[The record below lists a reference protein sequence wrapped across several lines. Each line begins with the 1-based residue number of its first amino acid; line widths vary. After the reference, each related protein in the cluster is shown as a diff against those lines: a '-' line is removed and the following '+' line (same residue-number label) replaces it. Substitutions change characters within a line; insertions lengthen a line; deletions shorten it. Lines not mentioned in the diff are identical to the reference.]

1 MKCTCDMGWRYLN
14 MPHLSEYIFVDNLS
28 MRDLNTRRYEF
39 IRSVYPVDLLC
50 PRLLDK
56 IFTWL
61 QSSMH
66 SVTAEIHT
74 KHKNLVNCNFLFD
87 FKYLHVDKTIC
98 VCNVYLW
105 FRNCWLY
112 NVHFLRSTRP
122 RTLHQRG
129 ASSWQKIFFTSFAR
143 YISELHMWSCL
154 QYSWLG
160 HIKIYLCTFFL
171 GCAET
176 APCHWATLHEWRAQ
190 AGKKSFWCEWRDI
203 GNK

>member
-39 IRSVYPVDLLC
+39 IRSVYPADLLC

-143 YISELHMWSCL
+143 MCGNCTVPLSYSPWMKSSSRQEKLLMWMKRHWQQITSDF
-154 QYSWLG
+154 SWRN
-160 HIKIYLCTFFL
+160 
-171 GCAET
+171 
-176 APCHWATLHEWRAQ
+176 P
-190 AGKKSFWCEWRDI
+190 GK
-203 GNK
+203 NYV